1 MWVDAGDRPTRAG
14 GQAVTLVKLRC
25 SSLER
30 ALHCAGSTVLPSAG
44 RTTDESS
51 RGTDRHARLAK
62 GEGERIVRSLPLPF
76 GNFTVT
82 AIEQAFENDY
92 LTGHPDL
99 VGETDDAIVVVDFKG
114 PGDVTDAKD
123 NAQLK
128 GYALLV
134 QPHLMH
140 ATAWGVIIHV
150 DDDLA
155 VLSWDAAFY
164 SEADL
169 DAFEGSVIGLQAA
182 REETTGGGHLALHM
196 GEWCR
201 RCDSFAF
208 CPAQTNL
215 VKDLAKVQRDAAPLT
230 PETAA
235 RAWAKLKA
243 YKTLL
248 ETIDDALRDYAAE
261 HPVDLGKGKVLGPI
275 EVPREEVLPDIAL
288 EVLTEAYGREK
299 VEGLAELKLTKGAIE
314 KTLGKEAI
322 VLLRQ
327 RGACKTTL
335 SVCVKEH
342 GQ

>member
-1 MWVDAGDRPTRAG
+1 M
-14 GQAVTLVKLRC
+14 TLVKLRC

-44 RTTDESS
+44 RTTDESA

-76 GNFTVT
+76 GEFSVH
-82 AIEQAFENDY
+82 AIEQAFEDDY

-99 VGETDDAIVVVDFKG
+99 VGETTDAIVVVDFKG
-114 PGDVTDAKD
+114 PGDVTAAKD

-128 GYALLV
+128 GYALLA

-150 DDDLA
+150 DDGLN
-155 VLSWDAAFY
+155 VLGWDAAFY
-164 SEADL
+164 TEADL
-169 DAFEGSVIGLQAA
+169 DAFQGSVIGLQTA
-182 REETTGGGHLALHM
+182 REDATGERPLTLHM

-201 RCDSFAF
+201 RCDSFAY

-215 VKDLAKVQRDAAPLT
+215 VKDLATIPREGGPLT
-230 PETAA
+230 PQTAA
-235 RAWAKLKA
+235 SAWAKLKA

-248 ETIDDALRDYAAE
+248 ETIDEALRDYAAE
-261 HPVDLGKGKVLGPI
+261 NPVDLGKGKVLGPV
-275 EVPREEVLPDIAL
+275 EVPREEVLPDLAF
-288 EVLTEAYGREK
+288 EVLAEAYGREK

-314 KTLGKEAI
+314 KRLGKEAI